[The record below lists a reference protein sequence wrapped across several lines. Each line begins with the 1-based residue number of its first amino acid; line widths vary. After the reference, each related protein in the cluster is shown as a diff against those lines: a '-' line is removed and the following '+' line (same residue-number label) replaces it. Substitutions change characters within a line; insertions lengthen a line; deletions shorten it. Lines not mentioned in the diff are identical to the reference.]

1 MPLYARLHQ
10 AGWYGS
16 PVLNFSKFTMLFN
29 PLQIGSVALANR
41 LIMAPLTRAR
51 ADAGHMPNALM
62 AEYYAQRASAGLI
75 ITECTMIAE
84 GTSAFVNEPGIYNA
98 AQIEAWKLTTRS
110 VHAKGGKIFLQIWHA
125 GRAAH
130 PAINGGAPIVS
141 STALALTGETHTPQG
156 KLPNAVPHALSA
168 SEIGGVVQVFAQAA
182 KNAIEAG
189 FDGVEVH
196 GANGYLIDQF
206 LRDSANHRTD
216 GYGGSLEHRARF
228 LFEVLSAVCA
238 AIGSDRVGL
247 RLSPLNSYND
257 MKDSDPIAWLAYLS
271 EHLNRFELAYLHV
284 MRADFFGLQKADVMP
299 VARAHYKG
307 VLIGNMG
314 YSSEEAEAAISEGK
328 LDAVAFGTAFLANPD
343 LPARLEAGAALN
355 APDAST
361 FYTPGAK
368 GYTDYPTM

>member
-1 MPLYARLHQ
+1 
-10 AGWYGS
+10 
-16 PVLNFSKFTMLFN
+16 MLFN
-29 PLQIGSVALANR
+29 TLQVGSLTLENR

-84 GTSAFVNEPGIYNA
+84 NTSAFVNEPGIYNA
-98 AQIEAWKLTTRS
+98 AQVEAWKLTTRA

-130 PAINGGAPIVS
+130 PAINGGTPIVS
-141 STALALTGETHTPQG
+141 SSALALSGETHTPQG
-156 KLPNAVPHALSA
+156 KLPNAVPHALSV
-168 SEIGGVVQVFAQAA
+168 SEIGDVVQTFARAA

-216 GYGGSLEHRARF
+216 GYGGTLEHRARF
-228 LFEVLSAVCA
+228 LMEVLTAVCA
-238 AIGSDRVGL
+238 AIGSGRVGL

-257 MKDSDPIAWLAYLS
+257 MKDSDPMAWLANLS
-271 EHLNRFELAYLHV
+271 EHHKLINLAYLHV
-284 MRADFFGLQKADVMP
+284 MRADFFGAQAGDVMP

-307 VLIGNMG
+307 VLVGNMG

-328 LDAVAFGTAFLANPD
+328 LDAVAFGTGFLANPD
-343 LPARLEAGAALN
+343 FPARVKAGAALN

-368 GYTDYPTM
+368 GYTDYPTL